1 MLPLYREKR
10 TGEDKREAVWGFFS
24 EGRGEKQCSGGGGGY
39 NDETRESQT
48 ETVKERQR
56 KGGGVLIEN

>member
-10 TGEDKREAVWGFFS
+10 TGEDKREAVCFFFL
-24 EGRGEKQCSGGGGGY
+24 RGGMRNNVRGGGGY
-39 NDETRESQT
+39 NDETREVESQT

-56 KGGGVLIEN
+56 KGGVIN